1 MTLPENSSE
10 FPPPTVPAPADPAPG
25 SAATADAPSPS
36 DGTGADA
43 TGSVSVT
50 PETTDA
56 LARLT
61 EPDLSTTDRRRLLGR
76 AVSGLGRG
84 AGRAMRGPRA
94 AAGWAS
100 DLVIAVAPHLTVRDL
115 DTLQRHYGGKSGD
128 ELADAVIRNAARTT
142 ASIGAAGGGI
152 AAVEWTAP
160 PSLLSAPILLAVET
174 ATVVAIEVKLLAE
187 LHEIY
192 GVPVR
197 GSASER
203 TSALLQA
210 WARRRGVTLLQGGRG
225 FTTILGGGLRKELR
239 DRMLRRMGRNLT
251 TLGPLFTGAAIGA
264 ELNRR
269 ATRKLGDEVRDDL
282 RKGRRLPPPDGR
294 PALY

>member
-1 MTLPENSSE
+1 MTLPEKSSDS
-10 FPPPTVPAPADPAPG
+10 TAPADPESSSVETDADTTG
-25 SAATADAPSPS
+25 SAKIPAEAS
-36 DGTGADA
+36 G
-43 TGSVSVT
+43 
-50 PETTDA
+50 A
-56 LARLT
+56 LAKLT
-61 EPDLSTTDRRRLLGR
+61 DSDLSTRDRRRLLGR
-76 AVSGLGRG
+76 AVSGFGRG

-94 AAGWAS
+94 AAGWAA
-100 DLVIAVAPHLTVRDL
+100 DLLIAAAPHLTVRDL
-115 DTLQRHYGGKSGD
+115 ETLQRHYEGKSGD

-142 ASIGAAGGGI
+142 ASLGAAGGGI

-174 ATVVAIEVKLLAE
+174 AAVVAVEVKLLAE
-187 LHEIY
+187 LHEVY
-192 GVPVR
+192 GTPVR

-203 TSALLQA
+203 ASALLTA

-225 FTTILGGGLRKELR
+225 FTTVLGAGMRKELR
-239 DRMLRRMGRNLT
+239 DRLLRRMGRNLT

-269 ATRKLGDEVRDDL
+269 ATRKLGDEVRADL
-282 RKGRRLPPPDGR
+282 RKGYKLPPADDR

>member
-1 MTLPENSSE
+1 MTLPENPSDS
-10 FPPPTVPAPADPAPG
+10 TRPADPASSAVEPDADVSG
-25 SAATADAPSPS
+25 S
-36 DGTGADA
+36 
-43 TGSVSVT
+43 GSLT
-50 PETTDA
+50 PETAGA

-61 EPDLSTTDRRRLLGR
+61 DPELSTTDRRRLLGR
-76 AVSGLGRG
+76 AVTGLGRG

-94 AAGWAS
+94 AANWAT
-100 DLVIAVAPHLTVRDL
+100 DLLIAVAPHLTIRDL
-115 DTLQRHYGGKSGD
+115 ETLRRHYSGKSGD
-128 ELADAVIRNAARTT
+128 ELADAVIRNASRTT
-142 ASIGAAGGGI
+142 ASLGAAGGGI

-174 ATVVAIEVKLLAE
+174 AAVVAVEVKLLAE
-187 LHEIY
+187 LQEVY
-192 GVPVR
+192 GMPIR

-203 TSALLQA
+203 ASALLTA
-210 WARRRGVTLLQGGRG
+210 WARRRGVTLFQGGRG
-225 FTTILGGGLRKELR
+225 FTTILGAGMRKELR
-239 DRMLRRMGRNLT
+239 DRLLRRMGRNVT

-282 RKGRRLPPPDGR
+282 RRKRPLPPSDR